1 MNRDSGES
9 VYLVGLELPGRGIWS
24 PPDSLA
30 ELRELA
36 ESAGARVCGQT
47 LLRVRRPNPALLI
60 GTGQAGEVVAEAARL
75 KAQAIVFD
83 AELQPRQQRNLERRA
98 RRKILDRTALILDV
112 FARHAGSAE
121 GKLQVARAQI
131 DYLLPRLS
139 DLWVQFSRTG
149 GGIGTRGPGE
159 TQIERDRREL
169 RARLSVLDRQI
180 ERIRARRSIARA
192 QRAEA
197 GLTVAL
203 VGYTNAGKTS
213 LHAALSGSTD
223 SGEARMFAT
232 LDPKVRRSVL
242 PGGQLALL
250 IDTVGFINRLPPRL
264 VTAFRATLEEIDA
277 ADAIV
282 HVADVAAPH
291 LAERVETVVATLEDM
306 GLADKPTVL
315 ALNKCDRLPAAADA
329 PLPGGVLV
337 SARTGAGLDELQAAI
352 GNVATADWR
361 QFAVRIPFRQTA
373 LIEEIKAGGRIVT
386 LEYRGDLV
394 LVRGSGPPALL
405 DRLGRYAEPA
415 PSSP

>member
-1 MNRDSGES
+1 MNQDAAEP
-9 VYLVGLELPGRGIWS
+9 VYLVGLDLPGRGIWT
-24 PPDSLA
+24 PLDSLA
-30 ELRELA
+30 ELSELA
-36 ESAGARVCGQT
+36 VSAGARVCGQT

-60 GTGQAGEVVAEAARL
+60 GSGQADEVVAEASRL

-169 RARLSVLDRQI
+169 RARLADLDRRI
-180 ERIRARRSIARA
+180 ERVRRRRSIARA
-192 QRAEA
+192 HRADA

-213 LHAALSGSTD
+213 LHAALSGGTD
-223 SGEARMFAT
+223 LGEARMFAT
-232 LDPKVRRSVL
+232 LDPKVRRAVL

-264 VTAFRATLEEIDA
+264 TTAFRATLEEIDS

-282 HVADVAAPH
+282 HVAHVAAPH
-291 LAERVETVVATLEDM
+291 LSEKVETVVATLEEL
-306 GLADKPTVL
+306 GLADKPSVL
-315 ALNKCDRLPAAADA
+315 ALNKADRLPAGAGT
-329 PLPGGVLV
+329 PLPGGILV
-337 SARTGAGLDELQAAI
+337 SARTGAGLGELQAAI
-352 GNVATADWR
+352 GTMATAGWQ
-361 QFAVRIPFRQTA
+361 QFAVRIPYRETA
-373 LIEEIKAGGRIVT
+373 LLEQIRSSGQIEM
-386 LEYRGDLV
+386 LEYLGDRV
-394 LVRGSGPPALL
+394 LVRGCGPPSLVS
-405 DRLGRYAEPA
+405 RLREYAA
-415 PSSP
+415 V

>member
-1 MNRDSGES
+1 MNRESGEP
-9 VYLVGLELPGRGIWS
+9 VFLVGLELPGRGIWT
-24 PPDSLA
+24 PKDSLA
-30 ELRELA
+30 ELSELA

-60 GTGQAGEVVAEAARL
+60 GTGQAEEVVAEAARL
-75 KAQAIVFD
+75 RAQAIVFD

-180 ERIRARRSIARA
+180 ERLRSRRSIARA

-213 LHAALSGSTD
+213 LHAALCGD
-223 SGEARMFAT
+223 ADPGEPRMFAT
-232 LDPKVRRSVL
+232 LDPKVRRAEL
-242 PGGQLALL
+242 PGGQLALV

-264 VTAFRATLEEIDA
+264 VAAFRATLEEVES
-277 ADAIV
+277 ADAMV
-282 HVADVAAPH
+282 HVADVSAPH
-291 LAERVETVVATLEDM
+291 LTERVETVVSTLEDL
-306 GLADKPTVL
+306 GLADKPSVL
-315 ALNKCDRLPAAADA
+315 ALNKADRLRAGEGP
-329 PLPGGVLV
+329 PFPGGMLV
-337 SARTGAGLDELQAAI
+337 SARTGAGLDVLRDAI
-352 GNVATADWR
+352 GKAAAADWQ
-361 QFAVRIPFRQTA
+361 QFDVELPYRSGALLERIRSS
-373 LIEEIKAGGRIVT
+373 GRIAR
-386 LEYRGDLV
+386 LRYIGDRV
-394 LVRGSGPPALL
+394 LVQGSGPPALL
-405 DRLGRYAEPA
+405 NRLRRYAA
-415 PSSP
+415 PESIHT

>member
-1 MNRDSGES
+1 MNRDSGEP
-9 VYLVGLELPGRGIWS
+9 VYLVGLELPGRGIWT
-24 PPDSLA
+24 PQDSLA
-30 ELRELA
+30 ELCELA

-47 LLRVRRPNPALLI
+47 LLRVRRPSPALLI
-60 GTGQAGEVVAEAARL
+60 GTGQAEEVVAEAARL

-169 RARLSVLDRQI
+169 RARLAVLDRQI
-180 ERIRARRSIARA
+180 ERVRARRSVARA
-192 QRAEA
+192 QRADA
-197 GLTVAL
+197 GLAIAL

-213 LHAALSGSTD
+213 LHAALCGDAD
-223 SGEARMFAT
+223 SGAPRMFAT
-232 LDPKVRRSVL
+232 LDPKVRRAEF

-264 VTAFRATLEEIDA
+264 VTAFRATLEEIES

-306 GLADKPTVL
+306 GLADKPSVL
-315 ALNKCDRLPAAADA
+315 ALNKSDLLPGGAGA

-337 SARTGAGLDELQAAI
+337 SARTGAGLDDLQAAI
-352 GNVATADWR
+352 GNVATANWG
-361 QFAVRIPFRQTA
+361 QFAVRIPYRQTA
-373 LIEEIKAGGRIVT
+373 LLEEIRTGGRIAD
-386 LEYRGDLV
+386 LEYRGDRV
-394 LVRGSGPPALL
+394 LVRGSGPPSLL
-405 DRLGRYAEPA
+405 ERLGRFAEPA
-415 PSSP
+415 TSTP

>member
-1 MNRDSGES
+1 MNRDSRES
-9 VYLVGLELPGRGIWS
+9 VYLVGLELPGQGVWTPR
-24 PPDSLA
+24 DSLD
-30 ELRELA
+30 ELCELA
-36 ESAGARVCGQT
+36 LSAGARVCGQT
-47 LLRVRRPNPALLI
+47 LLRVRRPSPALLI
-60 GTGQAGEVVAEAARL
+60 GSGQADEVVAAAARCR
-75 KAQAIVFD
+75 ARAIVFD
-83 AELQPRQQRNLERRA
+83 AELHPRQQRNLERRA

-169 RARLSVLDRQI
+169 RARLDDLDRRL
-180 ERIRARRSIARA
+180 ERLRARRAIARA
-192 QRAEA
+192 HRAGA

-213 LHAALSGSTD
+213 LHARLSGAGE

-232 LDPKVRRSVL
+232 LDPKVRRAVL

-264 VTAFRATLEEIDA
+264 VTAFKATLEEIES

-291 LAERVETVVATLEDM
+291 LAERAETVLATLEEL
-306 GLADKPTVL
+306 GLADKPSVL
-315 ALNKCDRLPAAADA
+315 ALNKADRLPAGSAP
-329 PLPGGVLV
+329 PLPGGILV
-337 SARTGAGLDELQAAI
+337 SARTGAGLDDLRAAI
-352 GNVATADWR
+352 GTVATAGW
-361 QFAVRIPFRQTA
+361 QPFEVRIPYRRTA
-373 LIEEIKAGGRIVT
+373 V
-386 LEYRGDLV
+386 LEQIRSSGQIARLQYQGDRV
-394 LVRGSGPPALL
+394 LVRGSGPPFLVN
-405 DRLGRYAEPA
+405 RLREFVAG
-415 PSSP
+415 